1 MSTATAHCP
10 PSAADYRELE
20 GAARD
25 FLRWFRVFV
34 GTAAYNEI
42 RADELDALV
51 AVLTKREGYGS

>member
-1 MSTATAHCP
+1 MSAAAARRS
-10 PSAADYRELE
+10 PSPADYRELE
-20 GAARD
+20 VAARD